1 MFFSKKREEKLKKM
15 QQKRTAYL
23 EQLAL
28 IRQFKKDDEGGL
40 IILTLLLL
48 ISMLVVGGMAVDFMR
63 FEAERTKLQSVSDRA
78 VLAAANL
85 NQELAPAAIIQDF
98 FDAEG
103 YGGAITSELTAPSIS
118 KNSGGST
125 ITITSEVN
133 VNTFYL
139 RLIGMDTLTAPAS
152 SSAIAGTGNVEVSL
166 ILDISGSM
174 GREMEGEV
182 YQFNSDGEYIRYTE
196 EEVEANNLDPT
207 LVGAIKTEAQTQT
220 RMFFLQQA
228 ANKFVADL
236 LLPEYEDRVSINLVA
251 YSQHVSIGDELYMA
265 LRTTP
270 DSMAEDGTLGSSFGQ
285 YDITDNYSEPFRY
298 IYEAISSDP
307 GVEPR
312 EVIWVDLDG
321 NASDPRN
328 QGGKWVYAD
337 EPTREFTGEPT
348 LRGIEDYPID
358 VSWAGGQD
366 IFVNASRCVTF
377 TDEEYTKLEF
387 DVDRVY
393 QQVEHVDFYSRS
405 SYENFRPSYTPCP
418 AQDFQ
423 GIILLSQDVEELQDA
438 ISSYV
443 PTLNTSIHRGMK
455 WGTALLDPSMRPILD
470 TIPTI
475 DPAFRGSRPANYRDG
490 VTSKYVVIMTD
501 GETVSSR
508 RVVPQYYNEYD
519 ELVGY
524 RDHNARYWA
533 SIDPGGSGTTF
544 SNMTQSIGSTTQL
557 NEKLASLCEEA
568 AKNVTDV
575 YTISMGVNNATMRN
589 CASKDGNAFQS
600 SITND
605 PNEPGMGEIFERIS
619 SQITAL
625 RLSQ

>member
-1 MFFSKKREEKLKKM
+1 MLFSKKREAKAKKM
-15 QQKRTAYL
+15 QEMRMAYL
-23 EQLAL
+23 EQLAF
-28 IRQFKKDDEGGL
+28 IRRFKKDDEGGL

-63 FEAERTKLQSVSDRA
+63 FESERTKLQSVSDRA

-98 FDAEG
+98 FDVEG
-103 YGGAITSELTAPSIS
+103 YGDAITSELTAPSIS
-118 KNSGGST
+118 KNGGGST

-166 ILDISGSM
+166 VLDISGSM
-174 GREMEGEV
+174 GREMEGQA
-182 YQFNSDGEYIRYTE
+182 YLLDGDGEYIRFTE
-196 EEVEANNLDPT
+196 EEVEANGLDPT
-207 LVGAIKTEAQTQT
+207 LVGTIKSETQTQS

-236 LLPEYEDRVSINLVA
+236 LLPEYEDRVSINLIA

-265 LRTTP
+265 LKTTP
-270 DSMAEDGTLGSSFGQ
+270 DSMAADGTTGSSFGA
-285 YDITDNYSEPFRY
+285 IEDNYGAPFKY
-298 IYEAISSDP
+298 IYQEVSSDP
-307 GVEPR
+307 NVEPR
-312 EVIWVDLDG
+312 EVIWVNLDG
-321 NASDPRN
+321 DPMDPRN

-337 EPTREFTGEPT
+337 NQTQEFTGEPT

-377 TDEEYTKLEF
+377 TDEEYQRLDF
-387 DVDRVY
+387 VDRVY
-393 QQVEHVDFYSRS
+393 DQVEYVDFYSS
-405 SYENFRPSYTPCP
+405 WGYEVFNPSRVPCP

-423 GIILLSQDVEELQDA
+423 GIILMSQDVTELQDA

-455 WGTALLDPSMRPILD
+455 WGTLLLDPSMRPILD

-475 DPAFRGSRPANYRDG
+475 DPAFRGSRPAEYRDG
-490 VTSKYVVIMTD
+490 ITSKYVVIMTD
-501 GETVSSR
+501 GQTVSSR
-508 RVVPQYYNEYD
+508 RVVPQYYNSYE
-519 ELVGY
+519 ERVGY
-524 RDHNARYWA
+524 ADYNARRWA
-533 SIDPGGSGTTF
+533 SIDPGGTATTF
-544 SNMTQSIGSTTQL
+544 NNMTQSIGSATQL

-568 AKNVTDV
+568 AQNVTDV

-605 PNEPGMGEIFERIS
+605 PDEPGMGEIFERIS